1 MAWFGSVTYKKQ
13 FVVLRYGFLVFY
25 ASTSSRVPVGTI
37 DIGEVLSISNVEDD
51 PLSLELVLAEKSFQL
66 RCTSVTDRCVHS
78 VRVAAMA
85 TG

>member
-1 MAWFGSVTYKKQ
+1 MAWFGSVAYKKQ

-25 ASTSSRVPVGTI
+25 ASTSSRVPAGTI

-66 RCTSVTDRCVHS
+66 RCTSGTDRCVNS
-78 VRVAAMA
+78 VFVAAIL